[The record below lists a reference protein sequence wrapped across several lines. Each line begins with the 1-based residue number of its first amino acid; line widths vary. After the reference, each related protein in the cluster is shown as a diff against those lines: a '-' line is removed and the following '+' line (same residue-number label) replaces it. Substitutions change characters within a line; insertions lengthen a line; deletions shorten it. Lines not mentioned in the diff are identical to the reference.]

1 VINSD
6 RTLYCQGVTVHP
18 GEYLCHR
25 EAVDGNSPVAAEG
38 TLVVLLD
45 PARNEELCLEG
56 DARDLN
62 RTIQDLRKRAR
73 LAYADRII
81 LSIDGS
87 GLDPLLTE
95 FAPWLMEQA
104 LATELTTNLAEPEA
118 WGTARLTTGDA
129 HVAIR
134 RVGPA
139 NAS

>member
-1 VINSD
+1 LN
-6 RTLYCQGVTVHP
+6 P
-18 GEYLCHR
+18 GEYFCQR
-25 EAVDGNSPVAAEG
+25 EAVDTNAPVAAEG

-45 PARNEELCLEG
+45 STRDEELCLEG

-62 RTIQDLRKRAR
+62 RTVQDLRKRAR

-81 LSIDGS
+81 LSIAGS
-87 GLDPLLTE
+87 GLDPLLRE
-95 FAPWLMEQA
+95 FGPWLMEQV

-118 WGTARLTTGDA
+118 QGTATLSTGDA

-139 NAS
+139 NAP